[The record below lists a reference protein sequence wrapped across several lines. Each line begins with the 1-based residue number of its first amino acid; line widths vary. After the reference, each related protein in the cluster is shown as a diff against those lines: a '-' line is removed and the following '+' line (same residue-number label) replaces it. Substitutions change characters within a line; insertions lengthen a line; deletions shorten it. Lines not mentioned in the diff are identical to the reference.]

1 MTSNLENLLK
11 QMTVEEKISLL
22 AGADMWHTTPVERL
36 GIPSIRVSDGPNG
49 VRGVTDNYSPTS
61 ACFPCGSA
69 LGATWN
75 IELVERVGQALA
87 EEVKSKSAHI
97 LLAPTVNIHR
107 SPIAGRN
114 FECYSEDPYLS
125 GQMAS
130 AYIQGLQKNGVGA
143 CIKHFVCNDQ
153 EQERQSISSE
163 VQERPLHEI
172 YLEPF
177 RIAIQKAKPWS
188 LMSSYNR
195 INGIYANAND
205 YLLKSILKKKWGFDG
220 IVISDWFGTYDP
232 STARGGLDIEMP
244 GPARWASTEHV
255 RDALERGLIDES
267 DIDDKVRRILLTIE
281 RVGAFERPEFM
292 PERADDRPEHRK
304 LIREAAAESIVLL
317 KNDGLLPLNPLQVKK
332 LLVIGENA
340 AHPQIVGGGSA
351 HVNPHYVVSPLQ
363 AIQERVG
370 TEIEVTYTIGC
381 VSHRNLPAADP
392 QLFLDKNG
400 DPGLNFSVFDNTDLA
415 GEPVLERKL
424 QRTSLSWFGN
434 ESPAPGLEHF
444 SLRMQA
450 QFVPPES
457 GIYTFGLQCIGCG
470 RLLVDG
476 VDQLSFKKY
485 QGPEEWETARVLLDC
500 DKGIP
505 REIIVEYAW
514 AGETDWRMVRLAL
527 LPPMPEDPITLAE
540 TMAREAD
547 AVLIVAG
554 LTNEWESEGFDRVD
568 MRLPGQ
574 QNELIS
580 RIVASNKNTVIALNA
595 GSPLEMPWVD
605 EVSAVLQLWYP
616 GQEIGHALSD
626 VIFGDVSP
634 SGKLP
639 TTFPVRLE
647 DNPAFINFPG
657 ENGKVLYGEGIYV
670 GYRYYDKKNIQPLYP
685 FGYGLSYTNFVY
697 SDLHFSSDKIGPDNV
712 LQVSFDLS
720 NTGAAAG
727 KEVAQLYVRDLK
739 ARLPRP
745 VKELKAF
752 TKVFLNVGETRT
764 ITMSL
769 DSQALAY
776 YDPSLEAWVAEPGD
790 FEILVCSSSRDIRL
804 KGLVTLLEQ
813 HK

>member
-1 MTSNLENLLK
+1 MTIDLQNLLEK
-11 QMTVEEKISLL
+11 MTLDEKISLL

-49 VRGVTDNYSPTS
+49 VRGTTGNFSPTS

-125 GQMAS
+125 GEMAS

-153 EQERQSISSE
+153 EHERHSISSE

-177 RIAIQKAKPWS
+177 RIAMQKAKPWS

-205 YLLKSILKKKWGFDG
+205 YLLKTILKEKWAFDG

-232 STARGGLDIEMP
+232 STAKGGLDIEMP
-244 GPARWASTEHV
+244 GPARWTSTEHV
-255 RDALERGLIDES
+255 KNALTKGLIKEA

-281 RVGAFERPEFM
+281 RAGAFDHPEYE
-292 PERADDRPEHRK
+292 PEKADDRPEHRQ
-304 LIREAAAESIVLL
+304 LIREAAGESIVLL
-317 KNDGLLPLNPLQVKK
+317 KNEDLLPLNPLKVKK

-340 AHPQIVGGGSA
+340 IFPAIVGGGSA
-351 HVNPHYVVSPLQ
+351 NVHPHRVITPLQ
-363 AIQERVG
+363 AIRERVG
-370 TEIEVTYTIGC
+370 GETEVIYTMGC
-381 VSHRNLPAADP
+381 VTHRTLPAADP
-392 QLFLDKNG
+392 NLFLDKDG
-400 DPGLNFSVFDNTDLA
+400 DPGLTLYVFDNTDFA
-415 GEPVLERKL
+415 GEPVLTRSV
-424 QRTSLSWFGN
+424 QRTSLAWFGH
-434 ESPAPGLEHF
+434 EAPAPDLKHF
-444 SLRMQA
+444 SLRMQGK
-450 QFVPPES
+450 FVSQQS
-457 GIYTFGLQCIGCG
+457 GKYTLAIHCMGQG
-470 RLLVDG
+470 RLMVDG
-476 VDQLSFKKY
+476 EERIPLTMY
-485 QGPEEWETARVLLDC
+485 QDPEEWKTA
-500 DKGIP
+500 
-505 REIIVEYAW
+505 EIQLSCVKDVAHEIVVEYAW
-514 AGETDWRMVRLAL
+514 KGETEWRMLRLAI
-527 LPPMPEDPITLAE
+527 LPTIAEDPISEAVL
-540 TMAREAD
+540 MAQEAD

-574 QNELIS
+574 QDELIS
-580 RIVASNKNTVIALNA
+580 RVAASNKNMAVVLNA

-605 EVSAVLQLWYP
+605 EVQAVLQLWYP
-616 GQEIGHALSD
+616 GQEIGYALSD
-626 VIFGDVSP
+626 VVFGDINP

-639 TTFPVRLE
+639 TTFPIKLE

-657 ENGKVLYGEGIYV
+657 ENGKVLYGEGIFV
-670 GYRYYDKKNIQPLYP
+670 GYRYYEKKNIEPRFP
-685 FGYGLSYTNFVY
+685 FGHGLSYTRFTY
-697 SDLHFSSDKIGPDNV
+697 SNLRLSQEKIRQGETF
-712 LQVSFDLS
+712 QVSFDIS
-720 NTGAAAG
+720 NNGTLAG
-727 KEVAQLYVRDLK
+727 KEVAQLYIRDLES
-739 ARLPRP
+739 RLPRP
-745 VKELKAF
+745 DKELKAF
-752 TKVFLNVGETRT
+752 TKVLINAGETKT
-764 ITMSL
+764 ITMDL
-769 DSQALAY
+769 DTQALSFF
-776 YDPSLEAWVAEPGD
+776 DPANEAWVAEPGD

-804 KGLVTLLEQ
+804 KGFVTLLEQ
-813 HK
+813 A

>member
-1 MTSNLENLLK
+1 MTKDLQNLLEK
-11 QMTVEEKISLL
+11 MSLDEKISLL

-49 VRGVTDNYSPTS
+49 VRGTTGNFSPTS

-125 GQMAS
+125 GEMAA

-153 EQERQSISSE
+153 EHERHSISSE
-163 VQERPLHEI
+163 VQERTLHEI

-195 INGIYANAND
+195 INGVYANAND
-205 YLLKSILKKKWGFDG
+205 YLLKSILKERWAFDG
-220 IVISDWFGTYDP
+220 IVISDWFGTYDA

-244 GPARWASTEHV
+244 GPARWSSTEHV
-255 RDALERGLIDES
+255 KDALAHGLIKES

-281 RVGAFERPEFM
+281 RAGAFDHPEFE
-292 PERADDRPEHRK
+292 PESADDRPEHRQ
-304 LIREAAAESIVLL
+304 LIREAASESIVLL
-317 KNDGLLPLNPLQVKK
+317 KNDGFLPLNSQKVKK

-340 AHPQIVGGGSA
+340 TLPTIVGGGSA
-351 HVNPHYVVSPLQ
+351 YVNPHRVVTPLQ
-363 AIQERVG
+363 AIRERVG
-370 TEIEVTYTIGC
+370 EETEVMYTIGC

-392 QLFLDKNG
+392 NLFLDKNG
-400 DPGLNFSVFDNTDLA
+400 DPGLSLYVFDNTDFE
-415 GEPVLERKL
+415 GEPVLVRSV

-434 ESPAPGLEHF
+434 EDPVPNLKHF
-444 SLRMQA
+444 SLRMQGK
-450 QFVPPES
+450 FVPPKS
-457 GIYTFGLQCIGCG
+457 GRYTLGIHCAGQG

-476 VDQLSFKKY
+476 EEKLPFENYRD
-485 QGPEEWETARVLLDC
+485 PEQWKTAQIMLDC
-500 DKGIP
+500 VKDAAH
-505 REIIVEYAW
+505 EITAEYAW
-514 AGETDWRMVRLAL
+514 KGETEWRMLRLAL
-527 LPPMPEDPITLAE
+527 LPPTPEDPIAE
-540 TMAREAD
+540 AEMMAKEAD

-580 RIVASNKNTVIALNA
+580 RVAASNKNTTVVLNA
-595 GSPLEMPWVD
+595 GSPLEMPWAD
-605 EVSAVLQLWYP
+605 KIQAILQLWYP
-616 GQEIGHALSD
+616 GQEMGYALSD
-626 VIFGDVSP
+626 VIFGDVNP

-639 TTFPVRLE
+639 TTIPIKLE

-657 ENGKVLYGEGIYV
+657 ENGKVLYGEGIFV
-670 GYRYYDKKNIQPLYP
+670 GYRFYDKKNIEPRFP
-685 FGYGLSYTNFVY
+685 FGHGLSYTNFTY
-697 SDLHFSSDKIGPDNV
+697 SNLRFSKDKISRGDTF
-712 LQVSFDLS
+712 QVSFDLINS
-720 NTGAAAG
+720 GAMAG
-727 KEVAQLYVRDLK
+727 KEVAQLYIRDQK

-745 VKELKAF
+745 EKELKAF
-752 TKVFLNVGETRT
+752 AKVLLNAGETKT
-764 ITMSL
+764 ITISL
-769 DSQALAY
+769 DTQALSY
-776 YDPSLEAWVAEPGD
+776 YDPACEAWVAEPGD
-790 FEILVCSSSRDIRL
+790 FDILVCSSSRDIRL
-804 KGLVTLLEQ
+804 NGLVSLLEQ
-813 HK
+813 